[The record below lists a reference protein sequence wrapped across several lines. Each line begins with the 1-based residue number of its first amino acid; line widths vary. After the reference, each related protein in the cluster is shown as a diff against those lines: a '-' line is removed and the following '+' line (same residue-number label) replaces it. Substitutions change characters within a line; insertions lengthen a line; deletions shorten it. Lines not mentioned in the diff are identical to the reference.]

1 MAGNYYEKTV
11 STSEGKG
18 TSTTTSF
25 QEKQVLR
32 PEDLNNLGE
41 DAILIITN
49 HGYLRTHKEGT
60 AYYKTQPF
68 KGRYEKIININ
79 REAMD
84 GV

>member
-1 MAGNYYEKTV
+1 MAGNYYEKMV

-25 QEKQVLR
+25 QEKQVLK

-49 HGYLRTHKEGT
+49 HGYVRTHKEGT
-60 AYYKTQPF
+60 AYYKTQSF
-68 KGRYEKIININ
+68 KGQYEKIINVN